1 MYQCFRKC
9 DGRNTPV
16 MLACVCVC
24 VCVLSCMPRGTFIHA
39 ISPQVWSRMRE
50 EERDAD
56 YLIKNGMLDKIE
68 DIEVDGEKIPASV
81 LGYRINAKF
90 VNTFFG
96 RVFQNPSIVF
106 DEDMLK
112 PELQVTA
119 GCVCD
124 GMRGRDVR
132 GVAPIRRSSDSSRS
146 DARVSEGIICA
157 YVL

>member
-1 MYQCFRKC
+1 
-9 DGRNTPV
+9 
-16 MLACVCVC
+16 
-24 VCVLSCMPRGTFIHA
+24 
-39 ISPQVWSRMRE
+39 MRE

-119 GCVCD
+119 GCVCVCLCVSLHARPGGQRD
-124 GMRGRDVR
+124 G
-132 GVAPIRRSSDSSRS
+132 AHPALIRFFT
-146 DARVSEGIICA
+146 A
-157 YVL
+157 

>member
-1 MYQCFRKC
+1 
-9 DGRNTPV
+9 
-16 MLACVCVC
+16 
-24 VCVLSCMPRGTFIHA
+24 
-39 ISPQVWSRMRE
+39 MRE

-90 VNTFFG
+90 VHTFFG

-119 GCVCD
+119 ANVYVCVCVC
-124 GMRGRDVR
+124 MRPGR
-132 GVAPIRRSSDSSRS
+132 RRTSEVG
-146 DARVSEGIICA
+146 ARVDRES
-157 YVL
+157 

>member
-1 MYQCFRKC
+1 
-9 DGRNTPV
+9 
-16 MLACVCVC
+16 
-24 VCVLSCMPRGTFIHA
+24 
-39 ISPQVWSRMRE
+39 MRE

-81 LGYRINAKF
+81 LGYRINSKF

-112 PELQVTA
+112 PELQVTMHA
-119 GCVCD
+119 RPRLWLWGR
-124 GMRGRDVR
+124 RG
-132 GVAPIRRSSDSSRS
+132 GAHPALIYSSRS
-146 DARVSEGIICA
+146 DARVSDGII
-157 YVL
+157 